1 MKQEE
6 IILEDLMSQESLKRW
21 FIHWVANPLVWTE
34 VMALLI
40 NCKSSEQMMTLTMMW
55 KLSDNVRKLIKKMGK
70 KSMINIKLDVICNI
84 FQRWLLFMSFLREVL
99 LLKKLRNLKRFYA
112 CFMNH

>member
-1 MKQEE
+1 MKQEG

-40 NCKSSEQMMTLTMMW
+40 HCKSSEQMIKVIIKMVKKALNNM
-55 KLSDNVRKLIKKMGK
+55 KLNVL
-70 KSMINIKLDVICNI
+70 CNI
-84 FQRWLLFMSFLREVL
+84 FQRWLLIMSFLREVL
-99 LLKKLRNLKRFYA
+99 LLKNLRNRSEERSV
-112 CFMNH
+112 

>member
-40 NCKSSEQMMTLTMMW
+40 HCKSSEQM
-55 KLSDNVRKLIKKMGK
+55 IKVIIKMGK
-70 KSMINIKLDVICNI
+70 KALNNMKLNVLCNI
-84 FQRWLLFMSFLREVL
+84 FQRRLLFMSVLREVL

-112 CFMNH
+112 CFMNNYVIWKN

>member
-1 MKQEE
+1 MKQEG

-34 VMALLI
+34 VMASLI
-40 NCKSSEQMMTLTMMW
+40 DCKISEKMIKVIIKMVKKTLNNMN
-55 KLSDNVRKLIKKMGK
+55 LNVL
-70 KSMINIKLDVICNI
+70 CNI
-84 FQRWLLFMSFLREVL
+84 FQRWLLFMSFLQEVL

-112 CFMNH
+112 CFMTQ